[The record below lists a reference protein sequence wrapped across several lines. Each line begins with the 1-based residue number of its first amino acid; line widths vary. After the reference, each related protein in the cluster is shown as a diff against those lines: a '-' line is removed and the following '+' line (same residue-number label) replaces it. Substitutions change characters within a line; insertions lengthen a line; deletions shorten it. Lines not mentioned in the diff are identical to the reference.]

1 MKELTV
7 EPEPIHGHGH
17 GQGVAP
23 SEIGK
28 GNSTTRPD
36 LHNRAVKILRARETY
51 NGGYNDEVGEKP
63 SRFEVFGWYLYEFCF
78 YFVQTVLVPV
88 VFPLIISQL
97 QKQPTVSLQEWN
109 KTHPGTHCSQK
120 EFHL

>member
-7 EPEPIHGHGH
+7 EAEGGVHGH
-17 GQGVAP
+17 GQAAT
-23 SEIGK
+23 EIGK
-28 GNSTTRPD
+28 GGGTTD
-36 LHNRAVKILRARETY
+36 LHNRAVKILRAREAY
-51 NGGYNDEVGEKP
+51 NGYEEVGEKP
-63 SRFEVFGWYLYEFCF
+63 SRFEVLGWYLYEFCF

-97 QKQPTVSLQEWN
+97 QNLPTQSLQEWN
-109 KTHPGTHCSQK
+109 KTHPGSHCSQK